1 MSTAAAGVPTTTTIT
16 VVRPLS
22 GRGETVAFI
31 CAVALLIGCTVGY
44 TVLHPRNDNVQ
55 QLLSYQVS
63 SFDALERVDQ
73 SIHSALLPAVDEIIW
88 NNNTTGGWSLIADL
102 EKSRTPPFYKDVFWR
117 ANGEMRWQAVL
128 PGATD
133 TKKAAPT
140 AESVHQ
146 EPGAPPPP
154 PNAVYKGTLGQGA
167 ASYYGAG
174 GKLPG
179 QSAFLV
185 VIGHAHSGV
194 YWINQGTIWVHE
206 NPNAPFPKLTKTE
219 ALIQEGW
226 RQVIPYS
233 GATEFQRL
241 RGTKG

>member
-1 MSTAAAGVPTTTTIT
+1 MSTAAAGVPTTTTIN

-31 CAVALLIGCTVGY
+31 CAVALLIGSTVGY
-44 TVLHPRNDNVQ
+44 TLLHPRNDNVQ
-55 QLLSYQVS
+55 QLLSYQIS
-63 SFDALERVDQ
+63 SFDGLEHVDQ

-102 EKSRTPPFYKDVFWR
+102 EKSHTPPFYKDVFWR

-146 EPGAPPPP
+146 EPGAPPHAGPGCRELLRIRRQTAWTERVP
-154 PNAVYKGTLGQGA
+154 GRHRARPLRRVLDQPGRHLGPQESQRAVPETDQDR
-167 ASYYGAG
+167 SPD
-174 GKLPG
+174 PG
-179 QSAFLV
+179 RLAT
-185 VIGHAHSGV
+185 GHPV
-194 YWINQGTIWVHE
+194 
-206 NPNAPFPKLTKTE
+206 
-219 ALIQEGW
+219 
-226 RQVIPYS
+226 
-233 GATEFQRL
+233 QR
-241 RGTKG
+241 RD